1 MDKKR
6 TDPWL
11 MWVATVLAAA
21 TFVVYVTQI

>member
-6 TDPWL
+6 TDPRL

-21 TFVVYVTQI
+21 TFIVYVTHI

>member
-6 TDPWL
+6 TDLRL

-21 TFVVYVTQI
+21 TFIVYVTQI